1 MDLFD
6 LAAKISLDRSEY
18 DSGLNSIQS
27 GFSALG
33 TNIANGFKTAFAVG
47 AKAIG
52 AATTAIVG
60 FGTSAVKTGLSFD
73 EAMSQV
79 GATMGLTAEE
89 IREGSE
95 EFDKLREKALEMGS
109 STMYTAT
116 EAAEGLNIL
125 KMSGFETNEALG
137 MIEDVLH
144 LAAAGSMSLAEAAD
158 YVGGSMKGFNDSTKD
173 AQYYADLMAK
183 GATLANTSVTELGQ
197 AMADGSAT
205 AANYGQSAESMTV
218 ALLRLAEQGDTGSA
232 ASTALAAAM
241 KNLFTPTDQAK
252 QVLTDLGVNAY
263 DPTTHKA
270 RDFNDIINELSGAL
284 SNYSEEQK
292 NAYLDTIFGI
302 QGFDA
307 YNKLTVTSIE
317 KQKEWTEALASASDG
332 MGAAATQYG
341 TMTDNLQGDLDAWG
355 SAVEGFKI
363 AISDNLTPTIRDFV
377 QFGTEGV
384 QKVTKAF
391 QDGGIDGA
399 MAAFGDVLSQGIT
412 MITSDLPRM
421 VEAGAQLLGALVQ
434 GLLDNLPTIVDAA
447 IEIAGTIGEKVIES
461 APKIIE
467 AGLTI
472 VSTLKETLENN
483 MDTIIPAAVELI
495 VTIAEGLLEYRV
507 MLFEAAVEVIVA
519 IANYLV
525 EALPDMI
532 DSIVAIVEKVVTV
545 IMDNLP
551 LLLDASIRIISTL
564 AMYLVEHL
572 PDMIDSIISIVENI
586 VNVLLDNI
594 DMLINAALQLILAL
608 TMGLIDALPKL
619 QEKVPEIITTIVEV
633 LIRNL
638 PQILMAA
645 LQIII
650 ALGEGLIKSIP
661 TLLLQIPEIIKAVVD
676 GIIAGVEDFKD
687 TGVQLIEGL
696 WEGIKERWSK
706 LVDSVMNLG
715 GNLITKVRNL
725 FGIESPSKVFRQ
737 IGEYCVEGLDEGSE
751 GLFGDDGLTASVQ
764 AEVETRNSASNERAN
779 YIIELLEEYLPGLA
793 TKDSFNNVGIS
804 VNKREFG
811 RLVSE
816 VG

>member
-18 DSGLNSIQS
+18 DRGLNSIQS

-33 TNIANGFKTAFAVG
+33 SNIASGFQTAFKVG
-47 AKAIG
+47 AAAIG
-52 AATTAIVG
+52 AATTAVVA
-60 FGTSAVKTGLSFD
+60 FGTSAVETGLSFD
-73 EAMSQV
+73 QAMSQV

-95 EFDKLREKALEMGS
+95 EFDRLREKALEMGS

-125 KMSGFETNEALG
+125 KMSGFETTEALD

-158 YVGGSMKGFNDSTKD
+158 YVGGAMKGFNDSTKD

-183 GATLANTSVTELGQ
+183 GATLANTSVVELGQ
-197 AMADGSAT
+197 ALADGSAT
-205 AANYGQSAESMTV
+205 ASTYGQTAEGTTL
-218 ALLRLAEQGDTGSA
+218 ALLRLAEQGTTGSA

-241 KNLFTPTDQAK
+241 KNLYTPLDQAK
-252 QVLTDLGVNAY
+252 EVMTELGVNAY

-270 RDFNDIINELSGAL
+270 RDFNEVINDLSGAL
-284 SNYSEEQK
+284 SDYSEEQR

-317 KQKEWTEALASASDG
+317 KQKEWTQALATASDG
-332 MGAAATQYG
+332 MGAAATQYD
-341 TMTDNLQGDLDAWG
+341 TMTDNLQGDIDSWG

-363 AISDNLTPTIRDFV
+363 AVSDNLTPTIREFV

-384 QKVTKAF
+384 QDITKAF
-391 QDGGIDGA
+391 RDGGIDEA
-399 MAAFGDVLSQGIT
+399 MEAFGDVLSRGIT
-412 MITSDLPRM
+412 MITSKLPQM
-421 VEAGAQLLGALVQ
+421 VEAGMQLLGALGQ
-434 GLLDNLPTIVDAA
+434 GLLDNLPTIIDAA
-447 IEIAGTIGEKVIES
+447 IQVASTIGEKLVES
-461 APKIIE
+461 APKIVE
-467 AGLTI
+467 AGLLI
-472 VSTLKETLENN
+472 VQTLADALSENL
-483 MDTIIPAAVELI
+483 DTIIPAAVDMIL
-495 VTIAEGLLEYRV
+495 TIAEGLLEYRV
-507 MLFEAAVEVIVA
+507 MLFEAAVEVIIAVA
-519 IANYLV
+519 DYMV
-525 EALPDMI
+525 EALPEML
-532 DSIVAIVEKVVTV
+532 DSIIAIVEHVATI

-586 VNVLLDNI
+586 VTVLIDNI
-594 DMLINAALQLILAL
+594 DLLINAALQLILAL
-608 TMGLIDALPKL
+608 TMGLIDALPRL
-619 QEKVPEIITTIVEV
+619 QEKVPQIITSIVEV

-638 PQILMAA
+638 PQILAAA

-661 TLLLQIPEIIKAVVD
+661 TLLLQIPILISSIVK

-687 TGVQLIEGL
+687 SGVQLVAGL
-696 WEGIKERWSK
+696 WEGIKERWTK
-706 LVDSVMNLG
+706 LVESVKDLG
-715 GNLITKVRNL
+715 HNLITSVRNI

-751 GLFGDDGLTASVQ
+751 ELFSSEGLTASVK
-764 AEVETRNSASNERAN
+764 ADVETSNTGSQYKMDA
-779 YIIELLEEYLPGLA
+779 IIEMLEEYLPGLA
-793 TKDSFNNVGIS
+793 TKDSFSGVSLTVG
-804 VNKREFG
+804 KREFG

-816 VG
+816 VS